1 MTYYITLSKHYS
13 EKGNSTPA
21 KTSTRFTASIN
32 TGQYTRAACAENNL
46 GKKKYMKFSCYS
58 RQISPATILIDC
70 YPPEQYS
77 TCTVVMG
84 TL

>member
-46 GKKKYMKFSCYS
+46 GKKNIWSLAATQDKYHQLQYLL
-58 RQISPATILIDC
+58 IAIL
-70 YPPEQYS
+70 QNS
-77 TCTVVMG
+77 T
-84 TL
+84 LRAQ